1 MSKREHAIALRDLA
15 LTVAR
20 AHGSWQTVG
29 RKLRLLTC
37 HLDDVRIALQTPLQ
51 QQPSDIP
58 PLTKYLAA
66 HRGKPTPVYLPY
78 VMDVWDGGKVLSL
91 QWADDGSVEI
101 ISYKPGTW
109 ERDLERHAVAASQAA
124 SVP

>member
-15 LTVAR
+15 LTVVRAR
-20 AHGSWQTVG
+20 GSWQTVG
-29 RKLRLLTC
+29 NKLRLLTC
-37 HLDDVRIALQTPLQ
+37 RLDDVRIALQTPLQ
-51 QQPSDIP
+51 QQPSDIAP
-58 PLTKYLAA
+58 PAKYLAA
-66 HRGKPTPVYLPY
+66 HHRKPTPVYLPY

-109 ERDLERHAVAASQAA
+109 ERDLERHAAEC
-124 SVP
+124 

>member
-29 RKLRLLTC
+29 NKLRLLTC
-37 HLDDVRIALQTPLQ
+37 RLDDVRIALQTPLQ
-51 QQPSDIP
+51 QQPPDIP
-58 PLTKYLAA
+58 PRTKYLAT
-66 HRGKPTPVYLPY
+66 HRGKPTPLYLPY

-109 ERDLERHAVAASQAA
+109 ERDLERHAAECRNGLSL
-124 SVP
+124 

>member
-1 MSKREHAIALRDLA
+1 MNKREHAIALRDLA
-15 LTVAR
+15 LTVVRAR
-20 AHGSWQTVG
+20 GSSQTVG
-29 RKLRLLTC
+29 NKLRLLTC
-37 HLDDVRIALQTPLQ
+37 RLDDVRIALQMPLQ
-51 QQPSDIP
+51 QQPSDISP
-58 PLTKYLAA
+58 MPKYLAA

-101 ISYKPGTW
+101 ISYKPGPW
-109 ERDLERHAVAASQAA
+109 ERDLERHAAT

>member
-1 MSKREHAIALRDLA
+1 MGN
-15 LTVAR
+15 T
-20 AHGSWQTVG
+20 
-29 RKLRLLTC
+29 LRLLTC
-37 HLDDVRIALQTPLQ
+37 RLDDVRIALQTPLQ
-51 QQPSDIP
+51 QQPPDIP

-101 ISYKPGTW
+101 ISYKSGTW
-109 ERDLERHAVAASQAA
+109 EQDLERHAATASQAA
-124 SVP
+124 RVP